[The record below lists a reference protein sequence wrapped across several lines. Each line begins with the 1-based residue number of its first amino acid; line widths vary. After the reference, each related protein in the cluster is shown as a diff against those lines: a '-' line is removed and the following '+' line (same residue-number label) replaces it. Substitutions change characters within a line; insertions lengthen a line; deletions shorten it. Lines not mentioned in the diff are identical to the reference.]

1 MVIGLQR
8 GRVRMMT
15 IKEYVRVKSL
25 EEAWQLNQNKKN
37 RILGGML
44 WMRLSSTMINTAIDL
59 SELGLDS
66 IEENEEE
73 FSIGAMVSLRDLEVH
88 EGLNRYTDNAV
99 KNAVKDIVG
108 VQFRNMATVGG
119 SIWGRFGFS
128 DVLTVF
134 LALDTY
140 VELYKGGIVPLEEFA
155 KMKAD
160 NDILVR
166 LIVKKTS
173 GKVVYT
179 AMRNQSTDFPVL
191 TCAVSNMN
199 GVYRAAIGARPSKAA
214 VYYDK
219 ENRLASGTTVEEI
232 KLFAEDVAKVADTQ
246 SNVRGSKEYRTHLMK
261 VLVERGLVELGGCDG
276 N

>member
-1 MVIGLQR
+1 
-8 GRVRMMT
+8 MMT

-44 WMRLSSTMINTAIDL
+44 WMRLSNTMINTAIDL
-59 SELGLDS
+59 SELGLDT

-88 EGLNRYTDNAV
+88 EGLNQYTNNAV

-134 LALDTY
+134 LALDAY

-160 NDILVR
+160 DDILVR
-166 LIVKKTS
+166 LIVKKTP

-199 GVYRAAIGARPSKAA
+199 GVYKAAIGARPSKAA

-219 ENRLASGTTVEEI
+219 ENRLANCAEEARM
-232 KLFAEDVAKVADTQ
+232 LFAEDVAKVADTQ
-246 SNVRGSKEYRTHLMK
+246 SNVRGSKEYRTHLIK
-261 VLVERGLVELGGCDG
+261 VLVERSMSELGGCDG

>member
-1 MVIGLQR
+1 MI
-8 GRVRMMT
+8 T
-15 IKEYVRVKSL
+15 IKEYVRTKSL
-25 EEAWQLNQNKKN
+25 EEAWQLNQNKRN

-44 WMRLSSTMINTAIDL
+44 WIRLENGMVNTAIDL
-59 SELGLDS
+59 SELGLNT

-73 FSIGAMVSLRDLEVH
+73 FSIGAMVSLRDLEKH
-88 EGLNRYTDNAV
+88 EGLNRYTNMAI

-134 LALDTY
+134 MALDSY
-140 VELYKGGIVPLEEFA
+140 VELYKGGIVSIEEFV
-155 KMKAD
+155 KRKVD

-166 LIVKKTS
+166 VIVKKS
-173 GKVVYT
+173 AGKVVYQ

-191 TCAVSNMN
+191 TCAVSNVN
-199 GVYRAAIGARPSKAA
+199 GVYKAVIGARPGKA
-214 VYYDK
+214 VTCYDTEK
-219 ENRLASGTTVEEI
+219 RLKNGVTEETV
-232 KLFAEDVAKVADTQ
+232 KLFVEDVAKNVSTQ
-246 SNVRGSKEYRTHLMK
+246 SNVRGSKEYRTHLIK
-261 VLVERGLVELGGCDG
+261 VLVERGIIEVGGCDDG